1 MCCVQF
7 KLASGNTLSL
17 WKSIG
22 LSGFFFYLHV
32 GFSIPGILVFW
43 NPYLWVR
50 IIVSDV
56 PLNQSIP
63 SINLLGGSWIH
74 INESSC
80 NIGPQT
86 EWTRAERFCAGMEA
100 LGPSIHELTRQ
111 FLAKYGFLV
120 FVLQWLH
127 VARFPM
133 EHVGND
139 VVVFQCTTDGGYYLQ
154 HRCGIEICTGRTG
167 RGDCW
172 KNRFCMVQS
181 ETILQARPIANLAK
195 HSDDYRRHITM
206 AYHDYRRHT
215 MILSSMVC
223 WHFLFHW

>member
-1 MCCVQF
+1 MLDFPSPVF
-7 KLASGNTLSL
+7 WLLKSLSL
-17 WKSIG
+17 GKNHCFRCSLEPIHTKHKFARWIM
-22 LSGFFFYLHV
+22 
-32 GFSIPGILVFW
+32 
-43 NPYLWVR
+43 NPY
-50 IIVSDV
+50 
-56 PLNQSIP
+56 
-63 SINLLGGSWIH
+63 
-74 INESSC
+74 ESSC

-139 VVVFQCTTDGGYYLQ
+139 VVVFQCTVDGGYYLQ

-167 RGDCW
+167 MGDCW

-215 MILSSMVC
+215 IILSSMVC